1 MKNPWKKVELIVY
14 LNQDETSRIEYK
26 GRVIQTYGYHKRDE
40 IGMCHFVLKP
50 DGNEDKEFFCLL
62 EAIKYIDEVTK

>member
-26 GRVIQTYGYHKRDE
+26 GRVIQTYGYQVLILE
-40 IGMCHFVLKP
+40 IMKISERIGSN
-50 DGNEDKEFFCLL
+50 GNKVQRLRTM
-62 EAIKYIDEVTK
+62 IKQEMSF